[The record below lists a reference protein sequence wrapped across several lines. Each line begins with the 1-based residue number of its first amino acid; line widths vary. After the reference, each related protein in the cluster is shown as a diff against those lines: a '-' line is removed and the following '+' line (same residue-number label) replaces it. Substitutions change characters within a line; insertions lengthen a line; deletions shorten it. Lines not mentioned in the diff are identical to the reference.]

1 MASSGRLRIWYL
13 AGFLCLGASTGAYL
27 QGKEPGPCHPETWKG
42 AIEKFEKQDAKQAS
56 PPDAVLFVGSSSIVM
71 WDTKKWFPDMA
82 TINRGFGGSQIC
94 DSTYYADVLVTKHK
108 PRAVV
113 FYSGDNDIASGKS
126 AERVHEDFH
135 EFLKKVRQSLPE
147 TPVIFITIKPS
158 IARWKLRDKMQEA
171 NRLIAGETRSDK
183 HLTILDVWPTMLGAD
198 GQPKKEIFRED
209 GLHMNETGYKA
220 WSELL
225 RVKLQSLESK
235 AGKS

>member
-1 MASSGRLRIWYL
+1 MATTRRLWISFL
-13 AGFLCLGASTGAYL
+13 AGFVCLGASKGLPVLA
-27 QGKEPGPCHPETWKG
+27 KEPGPCHPEVWKG
-42 AIEKFEKQDAKQAS
+42 AIEKFEKRDAKQAS
-56 PPDAVLFVGSSSIVM
+56 PQDAVLFVGSSSIVG
-71 WDTKKWFPDMA
+71 WDVKKWFPDMA

-94 DSTYYADVLVTKHK
+94 DSTHYADVLVIRHK

-113 FYSGDNDIASGKS
+113 FYAGDNDIASGKS
-126 AERVHEDFH
+126 PERVHEDFH

-209 GLHMNETGYKA
+209 GLHMNDAGYKS

-225 RVKLQSLESK
+225 RVKLQAIENDK
-235 AGKS
+235 EKS

>member
-1 MASSGRLRIWYL
+1 MATTRRLWISLL
-13 AGFLCLGASTGAYL
+13 AGFLSSGASMPVL
-27 QGKEPGPCHPETWKG
+27 HGKEPAPRSPEIWKG
-42 AIEKFEKQDAKQAS
+42 AIEKFEARDAKQA
-56 PPDAVLFVGSSSIVM
+56 PPQDAVLFVGSSSVVG
-71 WDTKKWFPDMA
+71 WDTNKWFPDMA

-94 DSTYYADVLVTKHK
+94 DSTYYADVLVTRHK

-113 FYSGDNDIASGKS
+113 FYAGDNDIAAGKS
-126 AERVHEDFH
+126 AEQVHEDFR

-158 IARWKLRDKMQEA
+158 LARWKLRDAMQEA

-198 GQPKKEIFRED
+198 GLPKKEIFRED
-209 GLHMNETGYKA
+209 GLHMNDAGYKS

-225 RVKLQSLESK
+225 RVKLQALGIK
-235 AGKS
+235 NGKS